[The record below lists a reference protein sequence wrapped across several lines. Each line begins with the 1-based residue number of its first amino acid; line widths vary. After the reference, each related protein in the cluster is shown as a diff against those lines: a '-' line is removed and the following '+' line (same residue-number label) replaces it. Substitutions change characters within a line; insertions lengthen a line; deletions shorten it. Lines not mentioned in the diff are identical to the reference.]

1 MSSSVE
7 IITLVIT
14 LVCLVCFCTVFTI
27 LFGHYYK
34 SNIEAVSSGKK
45 DIALIDNA
53 VDEEKEKR
61 SKAKKAWKIVGKVAS
76 YVVLGAVF
84 AVFACSLVSKIND
97 DVMPFGDTSLIAIA
111 SGSMS
116 ERTSDAVTSHP
127 ELDNQFDKY
136 DLIGISKVHSP
147 DDLALYDVV
156 AYKNKDDLT
165 IVHRIVEIR
174 SLGSGETVYVTQG
187 DSNKTN
193 DAGSQYADYLTFDR
207 IVGKYNGTRL
217 KGIGVFVFFLQSPS
231 GIVSVLSVIYC
242 IFMFDHYSSKYAKA
256 IVERTNMLV
265 ELIDYDLDNPE
276 GDPLEGKYKE
286 SLVYRGST
294 YHFED
299 GKYLGKVG
307 NGIVEEVYEDY
318 MVFVKK
324 DESGNAVT
332 VTNTATN
339 ESRVFENVPEEDLS
353 DLKKFLSLVQDEE
366 ANHTQEE

>member
-1 MSSSVE
+1 
-7 IITLVIT
+7 
-14 LVCLVCFCTVFTI
+14 
-27 LFGHYYK
+27 
-34 SNIEAVSSGKK
+34 
-45 DIALIDNA
+45 
-53 VDEEKEKR
+53 
-61 SKAKKAWKIVGKVAS
+61 
-76 YVVLGAVF
+76 
-84 AVFACSLVSKIND
+84 
-97 DVMPFGDTSLIAIA
+97 
-111 SGSMS
+111 
-116 ERTSDAVTSHP
+116 
-127 ELDNQFDKY
+127 
-136 DLIGISKVHSP
+136 
-147 DDLALYDVV
+147 
-156 AYKNKDDLT
+156 
-165 IVHRIVEIR
+165 
-174 SLGSGETVYVTQG
+174 
-187 DSNKTN
+187 
-193 DAGSQYADYLTFDR
+193 
-207 IVGKYNGTRL
+207 
-217 KGIGVFVFFLQSPS
+217 
-231 GIVSVLSVIYC
+231 
-242 IFMFDHYSSKYAKA
+242 MFDHYSSKYTKA